1 MMRTAL
7 LAVLLLAGSAVA
19 AESSP
24 RDPTSGIGDQL
35 AEDDGFF
42 DGGLGYG
49 IAIGGTGMLALLGVL
64 YFLGVGGLRHVD
76 ADNVLEHPLR
86 AAILE
91 TVQSTPGIHLR
102 ELAQRHDTAVT
113 NTQWHLRKLEM
124 AGLVRTQKVAGR
136 RLYYP
141 TAGGVNSRQEAL
153 QNAATQNPNAAAIHE
168 FIQYEA
174 GCNQRKLADELAMNP
189 GTVRWHLRKLEE
201 AGLIRSVPEGTQT
214 RYYSTARRPPR
225 RMRAAEAV

>member
-1 MMRTAL
+1 MIRRAAL
-7 LAVLLLAGSAVA
+7 ICLLLATGA
-19 AESSP
+19 AAQ
-24 RDPTSGIGDQL
+24 DPTDGIGDQL

-49 IAIGGTGMLALLGVL
+49 IAIGGTGVLALVGAL
-64 YFLGVGGLRHVD
+64 YFLGIGGLRHVD

-86 AAILE
+86 AAIHG
-91 TVQSTPGIHLR
+91 TVQETPGIHLR

-113 NTQWHLRKLEM
+113 NTQWHLRKLES

-141 TAGGVNSRQEAL
+141 TAGGIGVRQEAM
-153 QNAATQNPNAAAIHE
+153 QHAATANPNAAAIYE

-174 GCNQRKLADELAMNP
+174 GCNQRKLAEELDMNP
-189 GTVRWHLRKLEE
+189 GTVRWHLRKLED
-201 AGLIRSVPEGTQT
+201 AGLVRSVPEGSQT
-214 RYYSTARRPPR
+214 LYFSTARRPPR
-225 RMRAAEAV
+225 RLRAELKQ